1 MLDGLQSSVSSFQSP
16 RRPSTVPNF
25 EPPAPPK
32 ADALA
37 HLRLDGRVAIVT
49 GGTRGIGLAI
59 ASTFARAGAKVMVS
73 SRRAEHVD
81 AAVQALRA
89 EGLEVAGVTA
99 HMGKPE
105 EAHAL
110 AARTVEQYDGID
122 IVVNNAA
129 TNPVFGPLQQAGDE
143 AFEKIIAVNVRGP
156 LELCKTAHAVM
167 AKRGN
172 GAIVNIASV
181 GGISPEPG
189 LGLYS
194 MSKAALISLTKV
206 MAQEWG
212 ADGIRANAICP
223 GLIKTRFSTA
233 LWKDDAIADQVL
245 GTQPIRRIGMPEDVS
260 GLALFLASDA
270 AGYCTGGVY
279 MADGGYLL

>member
-1 MLDGLQSSVSSFQSP
+1 VSS
-16 RRPSTVPNF
+16 F
-25 EPPAPPK
+25 EPPASPK

-59 ASTFARAGAKVMVS
+59 ASTFARAGARVMVS

-81 AAVQALRA
+81 ATVQSLRA

-99 HMGKPE
+99 HMGKAE

-122 IVVNNAA
+122 IIVNNAA

-143 AFEKIIAVNVRGP
+143 AFDKIFAVNLRGP
-156 LELCKTAHAVM
+156 LELCKTAHSVM
-167 AKRGN
+167 AARGN
-172 GAIVNIASV
+172 GAIVNIASI
-181 GGISPEPG
+181 GGISPEAG

-194 MSKAALISLTKV
+194 VSKAALISLTKV

-212 ADGIRANAICP
+212 ADGIRANVICP

-233 LWKDDAIADQVL
+233 LWKDASIADKVL
-245 GTQPIRRIGMPEDVS
+245 GSQPIRRIGMPEDVS